1 MAVNLSPVGGVA
13 AQFFDNNGAP
23 LAGGKLYT
31 YAAGTTTP
39 VTAYTSSQGST
50 AWSNPIILNSA
61 GRVSGSGEIWITDG
75 ILYKFVLETSTG
87 VLIATYDNISGINS
101 NFVAFTNQQEIV
113 AATAGQTVFNL
124 GISYQPGTNSL
135 SVFVDGVNQ
144 YGPGAQYAY
153 TETDSDTVTFTSGL
167 HVGAEVKF
175 TTTQQQ
181 GAGAINASQVTYDPA
196 GVGAIP
202 TNVQEMLRRPGID
215 VRDYGAVGDGV
226 ANDLQALK
234 DARDAAGAAGVP
246 LLFSPGRY
254 GINDIFIYSEGGC
267 TVVYFYPGAEIVLLS
282 STSVGGATAAQGINT
297 PTEPIYIFN
306 PTVDCQDFAGENAIG
321 ATHNIG
327 STFYNVTV
335 RNTEADIAAFG
346 GKAIQWEGGVTT
358 NSKVFGLNIEDCTVG
373 IDIGVETGVQ
383 TTHIGVFNVSMK
395 FVDIP
400 IYVNDTT
407 TTTPSNSYDQLE
419 IVIDGIQ
426 CRNCGLLTYA
436 GSTDVGGGIIVQDR
450 GFRATVRNLQVI
462 NDRGGYGS
470 SAYGSIGALVRG
482 QGQTL
487 ILENVSIDADMTA
500 IFDFNPS
507 TFQSAFAG
515 DIASSVYAT
524 NVRQFGNLDHV
535 LKCLPGGNKLGE
547 GVMRLVEIGSTDASL
562 AGIVD
567 ANAGAY
573 NNTFLELIDRDN
585 GFATTGLLNLKDIY
599 IRGNSITGVNAIA
612 GQGSLAQFNGE
623 WTPTDGSTDAL
634 TFAAASGYWFRVG
647 NMATVWAF
655 ITYPATA
662 GVAAAR
668 IGSLPFA
675 PKNID
680 AVIGG
685 GGISKTTTAAVG
697 SVIPEKSS
705 DKATV
710 VSPAGANVANSA
722 MSGQTI
728 AFVLTYPIRIDY

>member
-1 MAVNLSPVGGVA
+1 MSALSIQPT
-13 AQFFDNNGAP
+13 F
-23 LAGGKLYT
+23 
-31 YAAGTTTP
+31 
-39 VTAYTSSQGST
+39 
-50 AWSNPIILNSA
+50 PI
-61 GRVSGSGEIWITDG
+61 
-75 ILYKFVLETSTG
+75 F
-87 VLIATYDNISGINS
+87 
-101 NFVAFTNQQEIV
+101 
-113 AATAGQTVFNL
+113 
-124 GISYQPGTNSL
+124 
-135 SVFVDGVNQ
+135 
-144 YGPGAQYAY
+144 
-153 TETDSDTVTFTSGL
+153 TETDGLPLENGYIWIGTVNLDPQVNPINVYWDAALTILAPQPVRTLGGYPSRNGTPARLYVNSDYSIRVQNSKGSLVYSAPAATERYSDAVIS
-167 HVGAEVKF
+167 E
-175 TTTQQQ
+175 
-181 GAGAINASQVTYDPA
+181 INASQVIYDPA
-196 GVGAIP
+196 GTGAIP

-226 ANDLQALK
+226 TNDLQALK
-234 DARDAAGAAGVP
+234 DARDAAGALGVP

-282 STSVGGATAAQGINT
+282 NTSVGGATAAVGTNN

-321 ATHNIG
+321 ATHPIG

-335 RNTEADIAAFG
+335 RNTEASNISFG
-346 GKAIQWEGGVTT
+346 GKAIQWEGFVTT

-373 IDIGVETGVQ
+373 IDIGVESNVQ

-407 TTTPSNSYDQLE
+407 TSTPSNSYDQME

-426 CRNCGLLTYA
+426 CRNCGLLTYV
-436 GSTDVGGGIIVQDR
+436 GSTDIGGGIIVQER

-470 SAYGSIGALVRG
+470 TAYGSIGALVRG

-507 TFQSAFAG
+507 TFQSAFSG
-515 DIASSVYAT
+515 DIPSSVYAT
-524 NVRQFGNLDHV
+524 NVRQFGNLDYV
-535 LKCLPGGNKLGE
+535 VKCLPGGGKLGK
-547 GVMRLVEIGSTDASL
+547 GVMRLIEIGSTAATL

-567 ANAGAY
+567 VNAGAY
-573 NNTFLELIDRDN
+573 NDTFLELVNRDGN
-585 GFATTGLLNLKDIY
+585 FGTTGLLNLKDIY
-599 IRGNSITGVNAIA
+599 IRGNSITGVSAIA

-634 TFAAASGYWFRVG
+634 TFAVASGYWTRVG

-655 ITYPATA
+655 VTYPTTSAS
-662 GVAAAR
+662 GSAR
-668 IGSLPFA
+668 IGSLPFPPA
-675 PKNID
+675 NID

-705 DKATV
+705 NKATV
-710 VSPAGANVANSA
+710 VSPAGAAVPNSSL
-722 MSGQTI
+722 SGQTI
-728 AFVLTYPIRIDY
+728 AFCLTYPIRIDY

>member
-13 AQFFDNNGAP
+13 AQFFDNNGVI
-23 LAGGKLYT
+23 LSGGKLYS
-31 YAAGTTTP
+31 YLAGTTTP
-39 VTAYTSSQGST
+39 ATTYTSSSGGT
-50 AWSNPIILNSA
+50 AHTNPIILDSA
-61 GRVSGSGEIWITDG
+61 GRVPGGEIWLTSN
-75 ILYKFVLETSTG
+75 LSYKFTLKTSTD
-87 VLIATYDNISGINS
+87 VLIATYDN
-101 NFVAFTNQQEIV
+101 V
-113 AATAGQTVFNL
+113 AALNALTTLALASG
-124 GISYQPGTNSL
+124 SSL
-135 SVFVDGVNQ
+135 IGYTVDGV
-144 YGPGAQYAY
+144 
-153 TETDSDTVTFTSGL
+153 TTVPQT
-167 HVGAEVKF
+167 
-175 TTTQQQ
+175 
-181 GAGAINASQVTYDPA
+181 
-196 GVGAIP
+196 
-202 TNVQEMLRRPGID
+202 VQAVLRRPGVD
-215 VRDYGAVGDGV
+215 VRDYGAVGDGTT
-226 ANDLQALK
+226 NDLQALK
-234 DARDAAGAAGVP
+234 DARDAAGALGVP

-267 TVVYFYPGAEIVLLS
+267 TVVVFAPGAEIVLLS
-282 STSVGGATAAQGINT
+282 NTTVGGATAAQGTNT
-297 PTEPIYIFN
+297 PTEPLYVFN

-321 ATHNIG
+321 ATHQIG

-335 RNTEADIAAFG
+335 RNTEASSTTFG

-358 NSKVFGLNIEDCTVG
+358 NSKVFGLDVQDCTVG
-373 IDIGVETGVQ
+373 IDIGVESGVQ

-400 IYVNDTT
+400 IHVNDTS

-470 SAYGSIGALVRG
+470 TTYGGIGALVRG
-482 QGQTL
+482 QGQSL
-487 ILENVSIDADMTA
+487 ILENVSIDADMAA
-500 IFDFNPS
+500 IFDFTPS
-507 TFQSAFAG
+507 TFQSPFSG
-515 DIASSVYAT
+515 DIASYVYAT
-524 NVRQFGNLDHV
+524 NVRQFGELDYV
-535 LKCLPGGNKLGE
+535 LTCLSGGGKLGP
-547 GVMRLVEIGSTDASL
+547 GVMRLVEIGSTAATLS
-562 AGIVD
+562 GIVS

-573 NNTFLELIDRDN
+573 NNTFLELVDRDN
-585 GFATTGLLNLKDIY
+585 GFATTGLLSLKDIY

-623 WTPTDGSTDAL
+623 WTPTDGSADAL
-634 TFAAASGYWFRVG
+634 TFATASGYWTRVG

-655 ITYPATA
+655 ITYPTTSA
-662 GVAAAR
+662 VSPAR
-668 IGSLPFA
+668 IGSLPFP

-697 SVIPEKSS
+697 AVIPEKSS
-705 DKATV
+705 NKATV
-710 VSPAGANVANSA
+710 ISPTGAAVLNSA

-728 AFVLTYPIRIDY
+728 AFTLTYPIRIDY

>member
-1 MAVNLSPVGGVA
+1 MSALSIQPT
-13 AQFFDNNGAP
+13 F
-23 LAGGKLYT
+23 
-31 YAAGTTTP
+31 
-39 VTAYTSSQGST
+39 
-50 AWSNPIILNSA
+50 PI
-61 GRVSGSGEIWITDG
+61 
-75 ILYKFVLETSTG
+75 F
-87 VLIATYDNISGINS
+87 
-101 NFVAFTNQQEIV
+101 
-113 AATAGQTVFNL
+113 
-124 GISYQPGTNSL
+124 
-135 SVFVDGVNQ
+135 
-144 YGPGAQYAY
+144 
-153 TETDSDTVTFTSGL
+153 TETDGLPLENGYIWIGAANLDPQGNPINVFFDAALTIPAPQPIRTLNGYPSRSGTPARLYVNSDYSIRVMNKNGSVVYSAPAATERYSSVVLNG
-167 HVGAEVKF
+167 
-175 TTTQQQ
+175 
-181 GAGAINASQVTYDPA
+181 INAVDVEYNPA
-196 GVGAIP
+196 GIGAIP

-226 ANDLQALK
+226 TNDLQALK
-234 DARDAAGAAGVP
+234 NARNAAGALGVP

-267 TVVYFYPGAEIVLLS
+267 TVVYFHPGAEIVLLS
-282 STSVGGATAAQGINT
+282 NTSVGGATAAQGTNT

-335 RNTEADIAAFG
+335 RNTEASNISFG

-358 NSKVFGLNIEDCTVG
+358 NSKVFGLDIQDCTVG
-373 IDIGVETGVQ
+373 IDIGVETSVQ

-407 TTTPSNSYDQLE
+407 TNTPSNSYDQME

-436 GSTDVGGGIIVQDR
+436 GSTDVGGGIIVQER

-462 NDRGGYGS
+462 NDRGGFGS

-507 TFQSAFAG
+507 TFQSAFGG
-515 DIASSVYAT
+515 DIPSSVFAT
-524 NVRQFGNLDHV
+524 NVRQFGNLDFV
-535 LKCLPGGNKLGE
+535 VKCLPGGGKLGK
-547 GVMRLVEIGSTDASL
+547 GIMRLIEIGSTAATL

-573 NNTFLELIDRDN
+573 NDSFIELVDRDN
-585 GFATTGLLNLKDIY
+585 GFATTGLLNFKDIF
-599 IRGNSITGVNAIA
+599 IRGNSITGVNGIA
-612 GQGSLAQFNGE
+612 GQGSLAQFNGV

-634 TFAAASGYWFRVG
+634 TFAVASGLWMRVG

-662 GVAAAR
+662 ASGNAR
-668 IGSLPFA
+668 IGSLPFPPA
-675 PKNID
+675 NID

-685 GGISKTTTAAVG
+685 GGISRTTTAAVG

-710 VSPAGANVANSA
+710 VSPAGAAVPNSSL
-722 MSGQTI
+722 SGQTI
-728 AFVLTYPIRIDY
+728 AFCLTYPIRIDY